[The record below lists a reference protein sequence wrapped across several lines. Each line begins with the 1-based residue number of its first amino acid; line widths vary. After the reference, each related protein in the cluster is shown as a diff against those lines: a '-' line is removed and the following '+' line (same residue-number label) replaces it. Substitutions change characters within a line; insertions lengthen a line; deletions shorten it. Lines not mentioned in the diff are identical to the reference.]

1 MVTRASVQDG
11 NLVHVDAHVTQLM
24 LKSCPGHER
33 EQSLGQALT
42 PAGGFVFVTLFFFIF
57 FFQLILAHLLDPV
70 SSSCLSSLISYLL
83 LLLLLLP
90 SR

>member
-1 MVTRASVQDG
+1 MTREEANIHWHCQADENEPHPQSDSEHLRVGSIMVSRASVQDE

-42 PAGGFVFVTLFFFIF
+42 SAGGFVFVVFGFF
-57 FFQLILAHLLDPV
+57 
-70 SSSCLSSLISYLL
+70 
-83 LLLLLLP
+83 
-90 SR
+90 